1 MLTVGGYRAPM
12 SSQDAVQLR
21 QCVLAV
27 SVLRDLDLTPSDRG
41 VVLPGARGLTV
52 PWAAVAQA
60 VGSFPVDGPIARRRV
75 EMLLRL
81 HQLALDLGSDA
92 AAHMQSAARLVAL
105 PPGHAEDPGA
115 GWPRE
120 VLRGGAL
127 ELGIGVHGLLNE
139 RDRTVPL
146 PPSVLTAIG
155 VPAGRWWPRLREHTE
170 RMGALCA
177 ARLSRDGPTGVIR
190 PVGGCDVLALL
201 ASRTLRRH
209 LADADG
215 VGMRALAVP
224 TRRRG
229 WFDAKSVDPAFVQ
242 AAWSLTDE
250 HERGL
255 PLPLLVTADDV
266 ALPFTLA

>member
-1 MLTVGGYRAPM
+1 M
-12 SSQDAVQLR
+12 SSTGAVQLR

-27 SVLRDLDLTPSDRG
+27 SVLKDLDLTPSDHG

-52 PWAAVAQA
+52 SWEAVAQA
-60 VGSFPVDGPIARRRV
+60 VAAFPPDGPIARRRV

-81 HQLALDLGSDA
+81 HRLALDLGSDA
-92 AAHMQSAARLVAL
+92 SHHLQAAARLVAL
-105 PPGHAEDPGA
+105 PAGHAEHPGG
-115 GWPRE
+115 GWTRE

-127 ELGIGVHGLLNE
+127 ELGIGVHGLLDE

-155 VPAGRWWPRLREHTE
+155 VPPGRWWPRLREHTE
-170 RMGALCA
+170 RMGALSA
-177 ARLSRDGPTGVIR
+177 ARLGRDGPAGVIR

-209 LADADG
+209 LANGDG
-215 VGMRALAVP
+215 VGMRGVAVP

-229 WFDAKSVDPAFVQ
+229 WFDVREVDPAFVR
-242 AAWSLTDE
+242 AAWGLTEE

-255 PLPLLVTADDV
+255 HIPLLVTAEEV
-266 ALPFTLA
+266 AIPFSLA